1 VSDTPEDVKNRAASA
16 NANGNANANA
26 GGGAPGDSSANESAT
41 RKRGAIYII
50 SDGTGET
57 ASMMIRAA
65 LVQYDQ
71 MDINIVRCKNVRTE
85 AQIESAVNDAFE
97 SHGMVIHTVVSPSMR
112 AKINELAM
120 EKGIQVV
127 DLLGP
132 LLTSLDQYFGVAA
145 GEEVGRLRTVDERYF
160 KRIEAIEYT
169 VKHDDGKCL
178 TDLDKAD
185 IILVG
190 VSRTSKTPLSI
201 FLSHKG
207 WKVANIPLVIETPL
221 PQELFEV
228 DQRKIVGLLID
239 VDSLSRIRRNRLEKF
254 GQDPGG
260 EYARL
265 GYIEKEI
272 AHAQEI
278 FKKNRKWPVFNVTER
293 ALEETAAEIVRIIA
307 SRMGLPDKYL
317 F

>member
-1 VSDTPEDVKNRAASA
+1 MTE
-16 NANGNANANA
+16 
-26 GGGAPGDSSANESAT
+26 ESLPT
-41 RKRGAIYII
+41 RKRGTIYIL

-57 ASMMIRAA
+57 ASTMTRAA

-71 MDINIVRCKNVRTE
+71 MDINLVRYKNVRTDAQVEGAINE
-85 AQIESAVNDAFE
+85 AFDREAIIV
-97 SHGMVIHTVVSPSMR
+97 HTVVSPQMR
-112 AKINELAM
+112 AKITELANS
-120 EKGIQVV
+120 KGLLSV

-132 LLTSLDQYFGVAA
+132 LLESLDRYFGVHSDGQA
-145 GEEVGRLRTVDERYF
+145 GLLRTVDARYF

-169 VKHDDGKCL
+169 VKHDDGK
-178 TDLDKAD
+178 TVSDLDQAD

-207 WKVANIPLVIETPL
+207 WKVANVPLVMESPL
-221 PQELFEV
+221 PDELFKV
-228 DQRKIVGLLID
+228 DQRKIVGLIID

-260 EYARL
+260 EYASQS
-265 GYIEKEI
+265 YIEREI
-272 AHAQEI
+272 QYAQEI
-278 FKKNRKWPVFNVTER
+278 FKKNKRWPVFNVTER
-293 ALEETAAEIVRIIA
+293 ALEETASEITRIVA
-307 SRMGLPDKYL
+307 ARMGLPDKVL

>member
-1 VSDTPEDVKNRAASA
+1 MLFVKPWRFVMTE
-16 NANGNANANA
+16 
-26 GGGAPGDSSANESAT
+26 ESLPT
-41 RKRGAIYII
+41 RKRGTIYIL

-57 ASMMIRAA
+57 ASTMTRAA

-71 MDINIVRCKNVRTE
+71 MDINLVRYKNVRTDAQVEGAINE
-85 AQIESAVNDAFE
+85 AFDREAIIV
-97 SHGMVIHTVVSPSMR
+97 HTVVSPQMR
-112 AKINELAM
+112 AKITELANS
-120 EKGIQVV
+120 KGLLSV

-132 LLTSLDQYFGVAA
+132 LLESLDRYFGVHSDGQA
-145 GEEVGRLRTVDERYF
+145 GLLRTVDARYF

-169 VKHDDGKCL
+169 VKHDDGK
-178 TDLDKAD
+178 TVSDLDQAD

-207 WKVANIPLVIETPL
+207 WKVANVPLVMESPL
-221 PQELFEV
+221 PDELFKV
-228 DQRKIVGLLID
+228 DQRKIVGLIID

-260 EYARL
+260 EYASQS
-265 GYIEKEI
+265 YIEREI
-272 AHAQEI
+272 QYAQEI
-278 FKKNRKWPVFNVTER
+278 FKKNKRWPVFNVTER
-293 ALEETAAEIVRIIA
+293 ALEETASEITRIVA
-307 SRMGLPDKYL
+307 ARMGLPDKVL